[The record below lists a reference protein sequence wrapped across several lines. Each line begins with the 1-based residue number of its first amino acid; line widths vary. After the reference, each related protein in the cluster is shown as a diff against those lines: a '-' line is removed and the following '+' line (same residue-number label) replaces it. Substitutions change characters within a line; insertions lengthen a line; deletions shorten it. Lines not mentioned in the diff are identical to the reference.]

1 MGIFLLFRLLKSRII
16 CEKSSCLSTSLS
28 ILMIDR
34 LLSRSCSILFLS
46 SFFIRFSFEKDLPAL
61 QFDTN
66 KDKYIRRAISMLG
79 NVCVKFRAGGFR
91 HLLL

>member
-16 CEKSSCLSTSLS
+16 CEQSSFLSTSLS

-34 LLSRSCSILFLS
+34 MLSRFCPILFLS
-46 SFFIRFSFEKDLPAL
+46 SFFIRFSFEKDLPPL
-61 QFDTN
+61 KFDTI

-79 NVCVKFRAGGFR
+79 NVCVRFCV
-91 HLLL
+91 